1 MDAAGDSIAKAAP
14 QDSSKGVSIPVSQFL
29 AFDLFPLNCESPLEV
44 ANETQLF
51 INTNNKKSG
60 NSLPRMLDPLC
71 QASSSSINKL
81 GDIFVYNDLS
91 THVLV
96 SFWIQ

>member
-14 QDSSKGVSIPVSQFL
+14 QDPRKGVSIPISQFL
-29 AFDLFPLNCESPLEV
+29 AFGLFPLNCESPLEA

-60 NSLPRMLDPLC
+60 NSLPRMSDPLC
-71 QASSSSINKL
+71 QGSSSSVNKF
-81 GDIFVYNDLS
+81 GDIFVYNDSS

>member
-1 MDAAGDSIAKAAP
+1 MDAAGDSIAKPAP

-29 AFDLFPLNCESPLEV
+29 AFGLFPLNCESPLEV

-60 NSLPRMLDPLC
+60 NSLPRMSDPLC